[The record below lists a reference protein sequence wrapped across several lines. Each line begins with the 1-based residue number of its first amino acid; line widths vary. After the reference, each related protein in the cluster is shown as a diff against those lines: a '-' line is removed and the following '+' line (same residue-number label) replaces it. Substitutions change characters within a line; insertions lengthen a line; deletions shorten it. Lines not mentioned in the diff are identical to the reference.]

1 MKFLN
6 NSTEK
11 QVMLFTYFRKPS
23 IISTPTP
30 GQRISVRLQYE
41 ETNLMLQIRDDGIG
55 METGSNS
62 IKGAG
67 LINMKNHAEMM
78 GANLSIIT
86 DMGKGTE
93 VTITVP
99 NPYYQV

>member
-1 MKFLN
+1 M
-6 NSTEK
+6 
-11 QVMLFTYFRKPS
+11 
-23 IISTPTP
+23 
-30 GQRISVRLQYE
+30 RLQYE

-55 METGSNS
+55 MEAGNNS

-67 LINMKNHAEMM
+67 LINMKNHAAMI

-86 DMGKGTE
+86 DRGKGTE

-99 NPYYQV
+99 HAYYRA